1 MNIGDRLKEIRKS
14 KGISQENLAEQLKCS
29 RGVITNI
36 EYGKTEPTQLVL
48 DALCNILNVNKEWL
62 VFGTGEQFRQSSI
75 SQSEEVL
82 SKIYNLS
89 KELTEGEQLYILDLI
104 NTFKKHKNNFNIT
117 KE

>member
-1 MNIGDRLKEIRKS
+1 MNIGDRLKETRKS
-14 KGISQENLAEQLKCS
+14 KGISQESLAEQLKCS

-62 VFGTGEQFRQSSI
+62 LLGAGEQFKKNNV
-75 SQSEEVL
+75 SQSEKVL
-82 SKIYNLS
+82 SEIYSLS
-89 KELTEGEQLYILDLI
+89 KELTEEEQLYILDLI

-117 KE
+117 RE